1 MYCGNPNPGFGLP
14 HKPVAN
20 DSLGRSY
27 CQFLQPPAQQGASY
41 EQIYECC
48 RLDLECP
55 AESTSTPSHGARKAA
70 VAPKPEGLAGRS
82 PKRPT
87 MKGMGDTKMGKVQEG
102 DAKMKEGIAL

>member
-1 MYCGNPNPGFGLP
+1 M
-14 HKPVAN
+14 
-20 DSLGRSY
+20 
-27 CQFLQPPAQQGASY
+27 
-41 EQIYECC
+41 
-48 RLDLECP
+48 DLEVQQKHVD
-55 AESTSTPSHGARKAA
+55 AFARGAQGT

>member
-1 MYCGNPNPGFGLP
+1 MVNGVERRSRGN
-14 HKPVAN
+14 VT
-20 DSLGRSY
+20 
-27 CQFLQPPAQQGASY
+27 
-41 EQIYECC
+41 
-48 RLDLECP
+48 LDLRVQVGLGGCP